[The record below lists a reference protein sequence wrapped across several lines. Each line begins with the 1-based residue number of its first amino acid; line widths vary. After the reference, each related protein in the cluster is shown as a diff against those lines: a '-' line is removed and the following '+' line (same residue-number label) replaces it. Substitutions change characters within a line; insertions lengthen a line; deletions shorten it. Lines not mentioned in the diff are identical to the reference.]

1 MNIIASYMWISSL
14 CISPYL
20 LLYIY
25 TNSCSIFAKFATA
38 NALWAAQCRGKFK
51 PFVNVFMRRFP
62 RTLGSHPEIPQNM
75 GVASCHQVCVTPRP
89 VSLASQSA
97 PPSLMYLCKLCKV
110 YLSILIFLRI
120 MIPWIIFLARY
131 VRIVHILRRWLK
143 KWQPTRRLKCASY
156 NTVHLSDHRRTLSP
170 AHFTIRLLL

>member
-1 MNIIASYMWISSL
+1 
-14 CISPYL
+14 
-20 LLYIY
+20 
-25 TNSCSIFAKFATA
+25 
-38 NALWAAQCRGKFK
+38 
-51 PFVNVFMRRFP
+51 MRRFP
-62 RTLGSHPEIPQNM
+62 RTRGSHPEIPQNM

-156 NTVHLSDHRRTLSP
+156 NTVHLSDHRRTLVQLISQF
-170 AHFTIRLLL
+170 AFFYRGNTGVSHCRVEEMFCDRKVS